1 MSRSRDPI
9 VIAVATGWLFF
20 SPVLVA
26 DNNQVG
32 IFKQALTLVRA
43 RQLDALDELVTT
55 NPQLLGNQRQAG
67 RLLHSAIRI
76 ADVPVAR
83 YLLVS
88 GVNPDVR
95 QALDQSAP
103 LHNASILKTTALVE
117 LLVAHKADVN
127 ATDQNGRSPIFR
139 ALELQRMDIARILF
153 AAGADLNHVD
163 TLHGWTPLN
172 LTVYEEKLTA
182 TKWLI
187 DNGAHVEVI
196 DKHGMGLLEL
206 AVQFTQKR
214 TREAVRTLHLL
225 RDAGLT
231 DISPAYRYLFGIRRN
246 AVPRDILV
254 EVDYLMLQQAEA
266 GQLYRPL
273 VRLH

>member
-1 MSRSRDPI
+1 MFGIDMRRSAVSNLFSLRCTSSFSLYSVQQWLSRSRDPI

-187 DNGAHVEVI
+187 APE
-196 DKHGMGLLEL
+196 
-206 AVQFTQKR
+206 QF
-214 TREAVRTLHLL
+214 
-225 RDAGLT
+225 
-231 DISPAYRYLFGIRRN
+231 
-246 AVPRDILV
+246 
-254 EVDYLMLQQAEA
+254 
-266 GQLYRPL
+266 
-273 VRLH
+273 